1 MTAHLTRNP
10 LRGPTPPPTVPGP
23 VTAFHRRFPDYE
35 PSPLYDLPTLAD
47 SLGVAHVLV
56 KDESDRLGLPAFK
69 MLGAAW
75 ASYRALVEQLGHE
88 PTWSTFDELSTAL
101 EPLRPMALATAT
113 DGNHGRAVASFA
125 RRVGLEARIFV
136 PAGTSRSR
144 IDAVLGEGATCEVV
158 DGTYEDAVARAALEA
173 DDHCLVISDTSW
185 EGYETIPAIV
195 IEGYATIFAEVAA
208 QSEAAGLPVPD
219 LVVIPMGVGALAGA
233 TAQWYRRDSFPP
245 ALLLLGVEPTTANCV
260 QASALAGR
268 IVEVPGPHRS
278 IMAGLNCGLPSPVA
292 WPWVSSGFDWFVAID
307 DDDAERAMRALADCG
322 VVSGETGAASLGALQ
337 AIGDLGRLGLGPD
350 STVLLISTEGATDPS
365 FYATAVGRE
374 PAAVAA
380 DSPRCVAAVDR
391 DGPCP
396 VDRCPGECS
405 R

>member
-1 MTAHLTRNP
+1 MSAHLTRNR
-10 LRGPTPPPTVPGP
+10 LRGATPAPTTPGP
-23 VTAFHRRFPDYE
+23 VTEFHRRFPDYA
-35 PSPLYDLPTLAD
+35 PSPLVELPSIA
-47 SLGVAHVLV
+47 SALGVGHVLV

-75 ASYRALVEQLGHE
+75 ASYRALVERLGHE
-88 PTWSTFDELSTAL
+88 PQWSTFAELATAL
-101 EPLRPMALATAT
+101 EPLHPIALATAT

-125 RRVGLEARIFV
+125 RRVGIGARIFV

-173 DDHCLVISDTSW
+173 GDDCLVVSDTSW

-208 QSEAAGLPVPD
+208 QSAAAGLPAPD
-219 LVVIPMGVGALAGA
+219 LVVIPMGVGALAAA
-233 TAQWYRRDSFPP
+233 TAQWYRRNASGPM
-245 ALLLLGVEPTTANCV
+245 LLGVEPTTANCV
-260 QASALAGR
+260 QASAEAGH

-322 VVSGETGAASLGALQ
+322 VVSGETGAASLGALE
-337 AIGDLGRLGLGPD
+337 AIGDLSVLGLDGT

-365 FYATAVGRE
+365 FFTATVGRP
-374 PAAVAA
+374 PAEVAA
-380 DSPRCVAAVDR
+380 SGPPCVAAVDR
-391 DGPCP
+391 NGPCP
-396 VDRCPGECS
+396 VERCPGVCS

>member
-1 MTAHLTRNP
+1 MSANLTRNP
-10 LRGPTPPPTVPGP
+10 MRGSTPPPTTPGP
-23 VTAFHRRFPDYE
+23 VTEFHRKFPDYA
-35 PSPLYDLPTLAD
+35 PTPLYDLPQLAQR
-47 SLGVAHVLV
+47 LGVAHVLV

-75 ASYRALVEQLGHE
+75 ASYRALVERLGHE
-88 PTWSTFDELSTAL
+88 PQWSTFAELSEAL
-101 EPLRPMALATAT
+101 EPIRPMALATAT

-136 PAGTSRSR
+136 PSGTSDSR
-144 IDAVLGEGATCEVV
+144 INAVRSEGASCDVV
-158 DGTYEDAVARAALEA
+158 DGSYEDAVARAAQEA
-173 DDHCLVISDTSW
+173 DEHCLVISDTSW

-195 IEGYATIFAEVAA
+195 VEGYATIFAEVTA
-208 QSEAAGLPVPD
+208 QSRAAGIPDPD

-233 TAQWYRRDSFPP
+233 TAQWYRRDGIDPSMQ
-245 ALLLLGVEPTTANCV
+245 LLGVEPTTANCV

-307 DDDAERAMRALADCG
+307 DDDAEDAMRELAACG
-322 VVSGETGAASLGALQ
+322 VVSGETGAASLGALD
-337 AIGDLGRLGLGPD
+337 AIGDLSSIGLD
-350 STVLLISTEGATDPS
+350 ATSTVLLISTEGATDPA
-365 FYATAVGRE
+365 FYTRAVGRDA
-374 PAAVAA
+374 AAVAA
-380 DSPRCVAAVDR
+380 DAPQCVVAAGRSDA
-391 DGPCP
+391 CP
-396 VDRCPGECS
+396 VERCPGVC